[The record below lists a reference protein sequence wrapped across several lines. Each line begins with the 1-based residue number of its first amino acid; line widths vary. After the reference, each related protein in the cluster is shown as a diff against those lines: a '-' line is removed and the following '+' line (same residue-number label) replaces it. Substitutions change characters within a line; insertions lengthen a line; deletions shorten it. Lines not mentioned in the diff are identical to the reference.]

1 MDTVTVG
8 KLSGQYARRH
18 NVLGKARYKGHL
30 TRVSRTSRQEKG
42 LEKQSV
48 TSGTWSF
55 GNTKVC
61 LMPQADASWW
71 DLYVKALRTKLDSE
85 VTRENHPFLTLLEGG
100 QQTISVLG
108 GYVFLKRKK
117 KCTACPWMFI
127 AKLFIAVKNWKQ
139 AKCPTDKHAEGANSS
154 KGVPGGCWNQNK
166 TGNLL
171 LLCRDGS
178 MHIAVLGK
186 GQRLYK

>member
-108 GYVFLKRKK
+108 GVCFSEEKK
-117 KCTACPWMFI
+117 KMHSLPMDVYCKAIHSSQKLETGQMPNRQAC
-127 AKLFIAVKNWKQ
+127 
-139 AKCPTDKHAEGANSS
+139 
-154 KGVPGGCWNQNK
+154 GGCQFIERGARRLLKPKQNRK
-166 TGNLL
+166 LAAL
-171 LLCRDGS
+171 
-178 MHIAVLGK
+178 V
-186 GQRLYK
+186 